1 MKLSDLL
8 EKGQPNSLESE
19 KAVLSAMITSTD
31 SILQSISILKATD
44 FYNPYNQQV
53 FEIIA
58 KMFQKNITI
67 DMYTLFEVL
76 EKKGLIN
83 KDEGL
88 TDLIDL
94 VDSGLGTNIDSSI
107 KIVLANSQ
115 RRKLINHSLEII
127 KDCYFETD
135 IDDLLD
141 NSEKKILLVGQSRFV
156 KGIEHIKETVIDYSN
171 TIKAKKDDPN
181 FNDKKVVR
189 TNIKTL
195 DNSFKASKSDLIVVA
210 GRPGM
215 GKSSLL
221 LEIARSICLNDKR
234 PVVFFTPEMSKDQV
248 VEKLIALNTNI
259 ATQRLGNG
267 FLTTQQW
274 DILNNSIE
282 ILSSDD
288 VPFFID
294 DSPYITINEMRSKLR
309 KFIQKYGEVGAV
321 FTDYLQ
327 MLKSDLQATKAEQI
341 SQLALGCKNLAKE
354 FNTVHYLGSQL
365 SRSVEARQDKRP
377 MLSDLKESGGI
388 EENAN
393 KVILLYRDE
402 YYKSDTNDLGIA
414 ELNLAKHREGPTGIM
429 RMFFESTTTKFQD
442 LENI

>member
-107 KIVLANSQ
+107 KIVLSNSQ

-141 NSEKKILLVGQSRFV
+141 NSEKKILSVGQSRFV
-156 KGIEHIKETVIDYSN
+156 KGIEHIKETVISYSN
-171 TIKAKKDDPN
+171 TITAKKEDPS
-181 FNDKKVVR
+181 FTDKKVVR
-189 TNIKTL
+189 TNLKTL
-195 DNSFKASKSDLIVVA
+195 DNNFKASKSDLIVVA

-221 LEIARSICLNDKR
+221 LEIARSICLNDKKSI
-234 PVVFFTPEMSKDQV
+234 VFFTPEMSKDQV

>member
-115 RRKLINHSLEII
+115 RRKLINYSLEII

-141 NSEKKILLVGQSRFV
+141 NSEKKILSVGQSRFV

>member
-31 SILQSISILKATD
+31 SILQAISILKATD

-88 TDLIDL
+88 TDLVDL
-94 VDSGLGTNIDSSI
+94 VDAGLGTNIDSSI
-107 KIVLANSQ
+107 KIVLANAQ
-115 RRKLINHSLEII
+115 RRKLINYSLEII

-141 NSEKKILLVGQSRFV
+141 SSEKKILSVGQSRFV
-156 KGIEHIKETVIDYSN
+156 KGIEHIKETVINYSN
-171 TIKAKKDDPN
+171 TIKAKKEDPS
-181 FNDKKVVR
+181 FTDKKVVR
-189 TNIKTL
+189 TNLKTL
-195 DNSFKASKSDLIVVA
+195 DNNFKASKSDLIVVA

-221 LEIARSICLNDKR
+221 LEIARSICLNDKK

>member
-141 NSEKKILLVGQSRFV
+141 NSEKKILSVGQSRFV
-156 KGIEHIKETVIDYSN
+156 KGIEHIKETVISYSN
-171 TIKAKKDDPN
+171 TITAKKEDPS
-181 FNDKKVVR
+181 FTDKKVVR
-189 TNIKTL
+189 TNLKTL
-195 DNSFKASKSDLIVVA
+195 DNNFKASKSDLIVVA

-221 LEIARSICLNDKR
+221 LEIARSICLNDKK

-248 VEKLIALNTNI
+248 VEKLIALNANI

>member
-115 RRKLINHSLEII
+115 RRKLINYSLEII

-141 NSEKKILLVGQSRFV
+141 NSEKKILSVGQSRFV
-156 KGIEHIKETVIDYSN
+156 KGIEHIKETVISYSN
-171 TIKAKKDDPN
+171 TITAKKEDPS
-181 FNDKKVVR
+181 FTDKKVVR
-189 TNIKTL
+189 TNLKTL
-195 DNSFKASKSDLIVVA
+195 DNNFKASKSDLIVVA

-221 LEIARSICLNDKR
+221 LEIARSICLNDKK

-402 YYKSDTNDLGIA
+402 YYKSDTNNLGIA

>member
-19 KAVLSAMITSTD
+19 KAVLSAMITSND
-31 SILQSISILKATD
+31 SILQAISILKATD

-53 FEIIA
+53 FEIIV

-67 DMYTLFEVL
+67 DMYALFEVL
-76 EKKGLIN
+76 EKKQLIN

-127 KDCYFETD
+127 KDCYFNAD
-135 IDDLLD
+135 IDSLLD
-141 NSEKKILLVGQSRFV
+141 DSEKKILSVGQSRFV

-171 TIKAKKDDPN
+171 TIKAKKDDSN
-181 FNDKKVVR
+181 FIDKKVVK
-189 TNIKTL
+189 TNLKTL
-195 DNSFKASKSDLIVVA
+195 DNNFKASKSDLIVIA

-215 GKSSLL
+215 GKSSIM
-221 LEIARSICLNDKR
+221 LEIARSICVNDKK

-259 ATQRLGNG
+259 ATQRLESG
-267 FLTTQQW
+267 FLTNQQW

-288 VPFFID
+288 IPFFID
-294 DSPYITINEMRSKLR
+294 DSPYITINEMRAKLR

-327 MLKSDLQATKAEQI
+327 MLKSEVLGTKAEQI

-354 FNTVHYLGSQL
+354 FNTVHFLGSQL

-429 RMFFESTTTKFQD
+429 KMFFESTTTKFQD
-442 LENI
+442 LETV

>member
-19 KAVLSAMITSTD
+19 KAVLSAMITSND
-31 SILQSISILKATD
+31 SILQAISILKATD

-53 FEIIA
+53 FEIIV

-67 DMYTLFEVL
+67 DMYALFEVL
-76 EKKGLIN
+76 EKKQLIN

-127 KDCYFETD
+127 KDCYFNAD
-135 IDDLLD
+135 IDSLLD
-141 NSEKKILLVGQSRFV
+141 DSEKKILSVGQSRFV

-171 TIKAKKDDPN
+171 IIKAKKDDPN
-181 FNDKKVVR
+181 FSDKKVIK
-189 TNIKTL
+189 TNLKTL
-195 DNSFKASKSDLIVVA
+195 DNNFKASKSDLIVIA

-215 GKSSLL
+215 GKSSMM
-221 LEIARSICLNDKR
+221 LEIARSICVNDKK

-259 ATQRLGNG
+259 ATQRLGSG
-267 FLTTQQW
+267 FLTNQQW

-288 VPFFID
+288 IPFFID
-294 DSPYITINEMRSKLR
+294 DSPYITINEMRAKLR

-327 MLKSDLQATKAEQI
+327 MLKSEVLGTKAEQI

-354 FNTVHYLGSQL
+354 FNTVHFLGSQL

-402 YYKSDTNDLGIA
+402 YYKSDTNELGIA
-414 ELNLAKHREGPTGIM
+414 ELNLAKHREGATGTLK
-429 RMFFESTTTKFQD
+429 MFFEATTTKFQD
-442 LENI
+442 LESV

>member
-141 NSEKKILLVGQSRFV
+141 SSEKKILSVGQSRFV
-156 KGIEHIKETVIDYSN
+156 KGIEHIKETVISYSN
-171 TIKAKKDDPN
+171 TITAKKEDPS
-181 FNDKKVVR
+181 FTDKKVVR
-189 TNIKTL
+189 TNLKTL
-195 DNSFKASKSDLIVVA
+195 DNNFKASKSDLIVVA

-221 LEIARSICLNDKR
+221 LEIARSICLNDKK

-294 DSPYITINEMRSKLR
+294 DSPYLTINEMRSKLR

>member
-141 NSEKKILLVGQSRFV
+141 NSEKKILSVGQSRFV
-156 KGIEHIKETVIDYSN
+156 KGIEHIKETVISYSN
-171 TIKAKKDDPN
+171 TITAKKEDPS
-181 FNDKKVVR
+181 FTDKKVVR
-189 TNIKTL
+189 TNLKTL
-195 DNSFKASKSDLIVVA
+195 DNNFKASKSDLIVVA

-221 LEIARSICLNDKR
+221 LEIARSICLNDKKSI
-234 PVVFFTPEMSKDQV
+234 VFFTPEMSKDQV

-259 ATQRLGNG
+259 ATQRLGSG

-274 DILNNSIE
+274 DVLNNSIE
-282 ILSSDD
+282 ILSNEDI
-288 VPFFID
+288 PFFID
-294 DSPYITINEMRSKLR
+294 DSPYLTINEMRAKLR

-365 SRSVEARQDKRP
+365 SRGVEARQDKRP

>member
-115 RRKLINHSLEII
+115 RRKLINYSLEII

-141 NSEKKILLVGQSRFV
+141 NSEKKILSVGQSRFV
-156 KGIEHIKETVIDYSN
+156 KGIEHIKETVISYSN
-171 TIKAKKDDPN
+171 TITAKKEDPS
-181 FNDKKVVR
+181 FTDKKVVR
-189 TNIKTL
+189 TNLKTL
-195 DNSFKASKSDLIVVA
+195 DNNFKASKSDLIVVA

-221 LEIARSICLNDKR
+221 LEIARSICLNDKKT
-234 PVVFFTPEMSKDQV
+234 VVFFTPEMSKDQV

-402 YYKSDTNDLGIA
+402 YYKSDTNNLGIA

>member
-31 SILQSISILKATD
+31 SILQAISILKATD

-76 EKKGLIN
+76 EKKQLIN

-115 RRKLINHSLEII
+115 RRKLINYSLEII
-127 KDCYFETD
+127 KDCYFNAD
-135 IDDLLD
+135 IDNLLD
-141 NSEKKILLVGQSRFV
+141 DSEKKILSVGQSRFV

-171 TIKAKKDDPN
+171 TIKAKKDNPD
-181 FNDKKVVR
+181 FVDKKVVK
-189 TNIKTL
+189 TNLKTL
-195 DNSFKASKSDLIVVA
+195 DNNFKASKSDLIVVA

-221 LEIARSICLNDKR
+221 LEIARSICVNDKK

-327 MLKSDLQATKAEQI
+327 MLKSEVQGTKAEQI
-341 SQLALGCKNLAKE
+341 SQLALGCKNIAKE

-414 ELNLAKHREGPTGIM
+414 ELNIAKHREGATGTLK
-429 RMFFESTTTKFQD
+429 MFFETTTTKFQD
-442 LENI
+442 LETV

>member
-115 RRKLINHSLEII
+115 RRKLINYSLEII

-141 NSEKKILLVGQSRFV
+141 NSEKKILSVGQSRFV
-156 KGIEHIKETVIDYSN
+156 KGIEHIKETVISYSN
-171 TIKAKKDDPN
+171 TITAKKEDPS
-181 FNDKKVVR
+181 FTDKKVVR
-189 TNIKTL
+189 TNLKTL
-195 DNSFKASKSDLIVVA
+195 DNNFKASKSDLIVVA

-221 LEIARSICLNDKR
+221 LEIARSICLNDKK

>member
-115 RRKLINHSLEII
+115 RRKLINYSLEII

-141 NSEKKILLVGQSRFV
+141 NSEKKILSVGQSRFV
-156 KGIEHIKETVIDYSN
+156 KGIEHIKETVISYSN
-171 TIKAKKDDPN
+171 TITAKKEDPS
-181 FNDKKVVR
+181 FTDKKVVR

>member
-31 SILQSISILKATD
+31 SILQAISILKATD

-76 EKKGLIN
+76 EKKQLIN

-115 RRKLINHSLEII
+115 RRKLINYSLEII
-127 KDCYFETD
+127 KDCYFNAD
-135 IDDLLD
+135 IDNLLD
-141 NSEKKILLVGQSRFV
+141 DSEKKILSVGQSRFV

-171 TIKAKKDDPN
+171 TIKAKKDNPD
-181 FNDKKVVR
+181 FVDKKVVK
-189 TNIKTL
+189 TNLKTL
-195 DNSFKASKSDLIVVA
+195 DNNFKASKSDLIVVA

-221 LEIARSICLNDKR
+221 LEIARSICVNDKK

-327 MLKSDLQATKAEQI
+327 MLKSEVQGTKAEQI
-341 SQLALGCKNLAKE
+341 SQLALGCKNIAKE

-414 ELNLAKHREGPTGIM
+414 ELNIAKHREGPTGIM

>member
-141 NSEKKILLVGQSRFV
+141 NSEKKILSVGQSRFV
-156 KGIEHIKETVIDYSN
+156 KGIEHIKETVISYSN
-171 TIKAKKDDPN
+171 TITAKKEDPS
-181 FNDKKVVR
+181 FTDKKVVR
-189 TNIKTL
+189 TNLKTL
-195 DNSFKASKSDLIVVA
+195 DNNFKASKSDLIVVA

-221 LEIARSICLNDKR
+221 LEIARSICLNDKKSI
-234 PVVFFTPEMSKDQV
+234 VFFTPEMSKDQV

-354 FNTVHYLGSQL
+354 FNTIHYLGSQL

>member
-115 RRKLINHSLEII
+115 RRKLINYSLEII

-135 IDDLLD
+135 IDGLLD
-141 NSEKKILLVGQSRFV
+141 SSEKKILSVGQSRFV
-156 KGIEHIKETVIDYSN
+156 KGIEHIKETVISYSN
-171 TIKAKKDDPN
+171 TITAKKDDPN

>member
-141 NSEKKILLVGQSRFV
+141 NSEKKILSVGQSRFV
-156 KGIEHIKETVIDYSN
+156 KGIEHIKETVISYSN
-171 TIKAKKDDPN
+171 TITAKKEDPS
-181 FNDKKVVR
+181 FTDKKVVR
-189 TNIKTL
+189 TNLKTL
-195 DNSFKASKSDLIVVA
+195 DNNFKASKSDLIVVA

-221 LEIARSICLNDKR
+221 LEIARSICLNDKK

>member
-141 NSEKKILLVGQSRFV
+141 NSEKKILSVGQSRFV
-156 KGIEHIKETVIDYSN
+156 KGIEHIKETVISYSN
-171 TIKAKKDDPN
+171 TITAKKEDPS
-181 FNDKKVVR
+181 FTDKKVVR
-189 TNIKTL
+189 TNLKTL
-195 DNSFKASKSDLIVVA
+195 DNNFKASKSDLIVVA

-221 LEIARSICLNDKR
+221 LEIARSICLNDKKT
-234 PVVFFTPEMSKDQV
+234 VVFFTPEMSKDQV

>member
-115 RRKLINHSLEII
+115 RRKLINYSLEII

-141 NSEKKILLVGQSRFV
+141 NSEKKILSVGQSRFV
-156 KGIEHIKETVIDYSN
+156 KGIEHIKETVISYSN
-171 TIKAKKDDPN
+171 TITAKKEDPS
-181 FNDKKVVR
+181 FTDKKVVR
-189 TNIKTL
+189 TNLKTL
-195 DNSFKASKSDLIVVA
+195 DNNFKASKSDLIVVA

-221 LEIARSICLNDKR
+221 LEIARSICLNDKKSI
-234 PVVFFTPEMSKDQV
+234 VFFTPEMSKDQV